1 MGKINKFTRLIIL
14 ICINLI
20 CSFTKTYSQEI
31 GLASYYADKFE
42 GQKTA
47 NGELYDHE
55 KLTAAHRTIPFGTV
69 LRVTNMRTQNSVIV
83 RVNDRGPFNK
93 RFVIDLSKE
102 AAKAIDIHDGSQDVK
117 IEILENTVIGEVS
130 IHDIGKPK
138 DTITENKIAPVV
150 IEEKKSEAIAPQK
163 QKTADSDSKEV
174 ALLKNIYKIESV
186 ELPENQFVIKLG
198 KFENFDKVTDFL
210 KKHKLNNLPNT
221 LIYLDKENKDLDYY
235 VLVGPFYDKIE
246 AKNFQKTLKKDL
258 KNSIVSLK
266 SLDKDK

>member
-1 MGKINKFTRLIIL
+1 M
-14 ICINLI
+14 
-20 CSFTKTYSQEI
+20 
-31 GLASYYADKFE
+31 ASYYADKFE

-138 DTITENKIAPVV
+138 DTIAENKIVPVV
-150 IEEKKSEAIAPQK
+150 IEEKKSEAIEPQK
-163 QKTADSDSKEV
+163 QKTADSESKEV

-186 ELPENQFVIKLG
+186 ELPENQFVIKVG
-198 KFENFDKVTDFL
+198 KVRKF
-210 KKHKLNNLPNT
+210 
-221 LIYLDKENKDLDYY
+221 
-235 VLVGPFYDKIE
+235 
-246 AKNFQKTLKKDL
+246 
-258 KNSIVSLK
+258 
-266 SLDKDK
+266 